1 MRSRAIVA
9 LALALLVAG
18 GDTASAQI
26 LVEHVVAA
34 VDEQPLLL
42 SEVRAFERLRGVP
55 RAVAVEALV
64 DELLMLR
71 EASRLPEANL
81 SLQEEQQAIDSLVER
96 WPAAQGEPPR
106 AALGSIALRQAL
118 ILKYVGLRFRAQVR
132 VDDAQLRAVW
142 RERSGQPAEGAAFE
156 AAQAGLRAELEE
168 QALSQR
174 IEAWV
179 GDLRAS
185 ARVRYNLAAE
195 DASR

>member
-1 MRSRAIVA
+1 MRSSATGV
-9 LALALLVAG
+9 LALVLLAG
-18 GDTASAQI
+18 GAGRAPAQI

-55 RAVAVEALV
+55 RAEAVEALV

-106 AALGSIALRQAL
+106 AALGAIALRQAL
-118 ILKYVGLRFRAQVR
+118 ILRYVGLRFRAQVR
-132 VDDAQLRAVW
+132 LDDAQLRAAW

-168 QALSQR
+168 QALSER

-179 GDLRAS
+179 RDLRAG
-185 ARVRYNLAAE
+185 ARVRYNLAPE